1 MRLSRAIASGWFARR
16 GVVGVGVAAL
26 ALLHGCAA
34 ADRTARQDVESLH
47 SNVQQME
54 SSLQARQA
62 GVYEQIRDLREEQNR
77 LERLLEENDR
87 QTKAVGL
94 RIDRLRDSTQEKFD
108 SLDKLQRDSAQ
119 AATEQASR
127 LGARIDGLQKDLQNG
142 FQTVNDNLVAMSAF
156 EKKQEERIARI
167 QEQFQKQL
175 KVVVEEVGQE
185 NQGLVRSIAAVR
197 AEFETVRQEFAAAR
211 QESAAARQESAAARQ
226 DLADLREPLEKLAQ
240 KLAAAQ
246 GQIQDL
252 AKRQESIRKAASSR
266 DGQHTVRA
274 GETLTVIAARYGV
287 GVQALMQKNKI
298 TDPDSLREGQKLAI
312 PEP

>member
-1 MRLSRAIASGWFARR
+1 MPPPRAAAWGWFARR
-16 GVVGVGVAAL
+16 GAAGVGVAAL
-26 ALLHGCAA
+26 AFLNGCAA
-34 ADRTARQDVESLH
+34 ADRTARQDVESLN

-62 GVYEQIRDLREEQNR
+62 GVYEQIRDLREEQHR

-87 QTKAVGL
+87 QTKTVGI
-94 RIDRLRDSTQEKFD
+94 RTDRLRDGTQEKFD
-108 SLDKLQRDSAQ
+108 SLDKLQRDSARDG
-119 AATEQASR
+119 TEQASR

-142 FQTVNDNLVAMSAF
+142 FKTVNDNLVAMSAF

-167 QEQFQKQL
+167 QEQFQSQL

-197 AEFETVRQEFAAAR
+197 AEFEAVRQELAL
-211 QESAAARQESAAARQ
+211 ARQESAAARQ

-246 GQIQDL
+246 DQIRDL
-252 AKRQESIRKAASSR
+252 AKRQESLRKAASSR
-266 DGQHTVRA
+266 GGQHTVRS

-287 GVQALMQKNKI
+287 GVQALMQRNRI
-298 TDPDSLREGQKLAI
+298 TDPDSIHEGQKLAI